1 MTKIENKKIIL
12 QVIPA
17 MEMGGAEIGT
27 VEISTYMKKKGWR
40 VIITSSGG
48 SLVNK
53 LDYRKIKH
61 IKLPLNSKNPL
72 IIFFNIFKLAWIIK
86 KYKVKIVHVRSRAPA
101 WSAYY
106 ACSMIRGVKLVST
119 IHGAYSNQNIF
130 KNFYNSVMLNSVKI
144 IAISKYIKNY
154 LLQNYNLTKKKRDKI
169 VVIPR
174 GVDPTKFSPQNIDS
188 KRLFFLTNHW
198 ELPDGVPIIL
208 FPSRIA
214 PFKGHKTLLKA
225 LAILKKETK
234 IKFICLMVGLSKKN
248 SNYDAEIKSFIDEND
263 LSDYIKFTGACSDM
277 PAAYK
282 ISDIVVSPADKPE
295 GFGRIIIE
303 SQSMERPVIASA
315 HGGSL
320 ELIKNNFSGI
330 LFKPKNERD
339 LADKL
344 KYLICLSR
352 EKKEKIIMNANALV
366 SEKYDIEKMYD
377 SNFKLY
383 SSLIK

>member
-1 MTKIENKKIIL
+1 MIKIENKKIIL

-27 VEISTYMKKKGWR
+27 VEISTYMKKKGWK

-154 LLQNYNLTKKKRDKI
+154 LLQNYNLTKKRETKSLLFLEEWIQQNLVRKI
-169 VVIPR
+169 LIQK
-174 GVDPTKFSPQNIDS
+174 DF
-188 KRLFFLTNHW
+188 FFLQTIGNYLM
-198 ELPDGVPIIL
+198 EL
-208 FPSRIA
+208 
-214 PFKGHKTLLKA
+214 
-225 LAILKKETK
+225 
-234 IKFICLMVGLSKKN
+234 
-248 SNYDAEIKSFIDEND
+248 
-263 LSDYIKFTGACSDM
+263 
-277 PAAYK
+277 
-282 ISDIVVSPADKPE
+282 
-295 GFGRIIIE
+295 
-303 SQSMERPVIASA
+303 QSYYFHQE
-315 HGGSL
+315 
-320 ELIKNNFSGI
+320 
-330 LFKPKNERD
+330 
-339 LADKL
+339 
-344 KYLICLSR
+344 
-352 EKKEKIIMNANALV
+352 
-366 SEKYDIEKMYD
+366 
-377 SNFKLY
+377 
-383 SSLIK
+383 

>member
-27 VEISTYMKKKGWR
+27 VEISTYMKKKGWK
-40 VIITSSGG
+40 VIIASSGG

-53 LDYRKIKH
+53 
-61 IKLPLNSKNPL
+61 
-72 IIFFNIFKLAWIIK
+72 F
-86 KYKVKIVHVRSRAPA
+86 KVKIVHVRSRAPA

-174 GVDPTKFSPQNIDS
+174 GVDPTKFSPQNIVS

-263 LSDYIKFTGACSDM
+263 PSDYIKFTGACSDM

>member
-106 ACSMIRGVKLVST
+106 ACSMIKGVKLVST

-198 ELPDGVPIIL
+198 ELPDGIPIIL

-225 LAILKKETK
+225 LAILKKDPK
-234 IKFICLMVGLSKKN
+234 IKFICLMVGLSKKD

-263 LSDYIKFTGACSDM
+263 LYEYIKFTGACSDM

-320 ELIKNNFSGI
+320 ELIKNNFNGI
-330 LFKPKNERD
+330 LFKPKNEHD

-344 KYLICLSR
+344 KYLLCLTR
-352 EKKEKIIMNANALV
+352 EKKEEIIKNASTSV
-366 SEKYDIEKMYD
+366 IEKYNIEKMYD